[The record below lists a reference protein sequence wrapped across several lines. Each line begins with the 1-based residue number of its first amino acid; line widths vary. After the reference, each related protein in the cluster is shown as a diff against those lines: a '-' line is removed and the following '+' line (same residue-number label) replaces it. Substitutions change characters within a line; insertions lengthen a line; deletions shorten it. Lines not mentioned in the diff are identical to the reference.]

1 MSPLKIAV
9 LISGSGRTLDNFHQ
23 RIKAGTLNC
32 EIVAVASSS
41 TTAVGVLKSKQYG
54 YPTFASD
61 ERNHGEL
68 SRAINDFIHPQEPD
82 LIVLAGFM
90 KLYTVPSGFIDR
102 VVNIHPALVPSFCGK
117 GFYGMRVHKAVIESG
132 VKVTGCTVHYVSPE
146 YDEGAIIMQRC
157 VPVLSA
163 DTPQDVADRVFAK
176 ECEVYPDV
184 LNLIAA
190 GRVKRVGK
198 RVMIEGDEEWIQNR

>member
-1 MSPLKIAV
+1 MNPLKIAV

-23 RIKAGTLNC
+23 RIQAGTLNC

-41 TTAVGVLKSKQYG
+41 TTAVGVMKAQRYG

-61 ERNHGEL
+61 ERNHGKL
-68 SRAINDFIHPQEPD
+68 SRAINDFILPHEPD
-82 LIVLAGFM
+82 LIVLAGFL
-90 KLYTVPSGFIDR
+90 KLYSVPDGFVDR
-102 VVNIHPALVPSFCGK
+102 VINIHPALVPSFCGK
-117 GFYGMRVHKAVIESG
+117 GFYGMRVHKAVVESG

-163 DTPQDVADRVFAK
+163 DTPHDVADRVFAT
-176 ECEVYPDV
+176 ECEVYPEV

-198 RVMIEGDEEWIQNR
+198 RVMIEGNEEWIQNR